1 MQRTEG
7 TAVGKVDQFESVFR
21 AASKSV
27 FEYAP
32 VQVGSILV
40 VTDLSEY
47 EADRLGSEIKSF
59 LRVVADDETA
69 WRVVHGEE
77 FGTMPEL
84 LDLVEESRP
93 DLMVTYRHLHSTS
106 WQWPY
111 TLGEYVDVL
120 TQVTT
125 TPVIVLPHP
134 QAQRASEHALQ
145 HTSTVM
151 AMTGHLVG
159 DHRLVNWALRFTEP
173 DGRLFLTNVQS
184 ESTFEQ
190 FMGIISRLPSIET
203 EAAREQIMAQLL
215 REPRDYIASCK
226 EVLEEA
232 GVRIGIESVVTVGH
246 RLSEYAG
253 LIEEHEIDL
262 LVFNTKDD
270 DQLAM
275 HGLAYPLAI
284 ELRQIPLLML

>member
-151 AMTGHLVG
+151 AMTGHLTI
-159 DHRLVNWALRFTEP
+159 ALPQQKE
-173 DGRLFLTNVQS
+173 
-184 ESTFEQ
+184 
-190 FMGIISRLPSIET
+190 LP
-203 EAAREQIMAQLL
+203 
-215 REPRDYIASCK
+215 
-226 EVLEEA
+226 
-232 GVRIGIESVVTVGH
+232 
-246 RLSEYAG
+246 
-253 LIEEHEIDL
+253 
-262 LVFNTKDD
+262 
-270 DQLAM
+270 
-275 HGLAYPLAI
+275 
-284 ELRQIPLLML
+284 

>member
-1 MQRTEG
+1 MQRAEG

-27 FEYAP
+27 FRYAP
-32 VQVGSILV
+32 IQVGSILV
-40 VTDLSEY
+40 ITDLGEY
-47 EADRLGSEIKSF
+47 EADRLGGEIRGF
-59 LRVVADDETA
+59 LRVVADEAAT

-77 FGTMPEL
+77 FSAMPEL
-84 LDLVEESRP
+84 LALVEETRP
-93 DLMVTYRHLHSTS
+93 DLIVTYRHLHSSS

-134 QAQRASEHALQ
+134 QAQRASDHALQ

-151 AMTGHLVG
+151 AMTDHLVG
-159 DHRLVNWALRFTEP
+159 DDRLVNWALRFTEP

-184 ESTFEQ
+184 EAIFER
-190 FMGIISRLPSIET
+190 FMGVISRLPGIET
-203 EAAREQIMAQLL
+203 DAARDQIMAQLL
-215 REPRDYIASCK
+215 REPTDYIASCK
-226 EVLEEA
+226 EELDAA
-232 GVRIGIESVVTVGH
+232 GVRVTIESVVTVGH
-246 RLSEYAG
+246 RLREYAA
-253 LIEEHEIDL
+253 LIEEHLVDL